1 MRGQHIFVG
10 LARDKAL
17 KYCVIFLISE
27 KKILNQNELF
37 CTLPIII
44 RFLLRFLLRAMIK
57 GIGRLSIISKFN
69 DYFGGLSSKWLKQE
83 NAEIFML
90 QAIGKFA
97 QSNLN
102 DPLFHGKVS
111 LSLQNRTL

>member
-1 MRGQHIFVG
+1 MNCSVRYLSNYNPG
-10 LARDKAL
+10 
-17 KYCVIFLISE
+17 
-27 KKILNQNELF
+27 
-37 CTLPIII
+37 
-44 RFLLRFLLRAMIK
+44 AMIK
-57 GIGRLSIISKFN
+57 GIGRLSIINKFN

-83 NAEIFML
+83 NAEVFML

-111 LSLQNRTL
+111 LS